1 MTEAEWRN
9 VDEAFI
15 ERMDALDSH
24 VLVDQLRHG
33 DNDAWRYVYARAV
46 LPMLKRPSL
55 GKMVTDRNRS
65 DLEICG
71 AVFEYL
77 VAKKKLDLYDFKC
90 PVVYWIRFWVAKD
103 ILEYCR
109 KNDNPVSDEGLEG
122 VLIDGRDA
130 FAINELREEINL
142 CYRRLREEEPPMA
155 RVLYLKVR
163 EERPSKDIAKLLN
176 TSSANVDQ
184 LYSRARKKMR
194 EYLAASQEVQTF
206 LGKIAI
212 KGTKGAKVRTV
223 KGLKAV
229 VYEELP

>member
-9 VDEAFI
+9 VDDAFI
-15 ERMDALDSH
+15 ERMEAVDDH
-24 VLVDQLRHG
+24 TLVDLLWKG
-33 DNDAWRYVYARAV
+33 DNDAWRFVYARAV
-46 LPMLKRPSL
+46 LPLLKRPSL

-90 PVVYWIRFWVAKD
+90 PVVYWIRFWVTKD

-109 KNDNPVSDEGLEG
+109 KNDNPVSDEGLEA

-163 EERPSKDIAKLLN
+163 EERPSKDIAKLLK

-194 EYLAASQEVQTF
+194 EYLEVSRKVQAF
-206 LGKIAI
+206 IEKMRES
-212 KGTKGAKVRTV
+212 KGAEKELAAKEQRE
-223 KGLKAV
+223 V
-229 VYEELP
+229 VYE

>member
-9 VDEAFI
+9 VDDAFI
-15 ERMDALDSH
+15 ERMEAVDDH
-24 VLVDQLRHG
+24 TLVDLLWKG
-33 DNDAWRYVYARAV
+33 DNDAWRFVYARAV
-46 LPMLKRPSL
+46 LPLLKRPSL

-77 VAKKKLDLYDFKC
+77 VSKKKLDLYDFKC
-90 PVVYWIRFWVAKD
+90 PVVYWIRFWVTKD

-109 KNDNPVSDEGLEG
+109 KNDNPVSDEGLEA

-184 LYSRARKKMR
+184 LNSKARKKMR
-194 EYLAASQEVQTF
+194 EYLEVSRKVRAF
-206 LGKIAI
+206 VEKMR
-212 KGTKGAKVRTV
+212 KSKGAEKELAAKEQRE
-223 KGLKAV
+223 V
-229 VYEELP
+229 VYE

>member
-9 VDEAFI
+9 VDDAFI
-15 ERMDALDSH
+15 ERMEAVDDH
-24 VLVDQLRHG
+24 TLVDLLWKG
-33 DNDAWRYVYARAV
+33 DNDAWRFVYARAV
-46 LPMLKRPSL
+46 LPLLKRPSL

-90 PVVYWIRFWVAKD
+90 PVVYWIRFWVTKD

-109 KNDNPVSDEGLEG
+109 KNDNPVSDEGLEA

-184 LYSRARKKMR
+184 LNSKARKKMR
-194 EYLAASQEVQTF
+194 EYLEVSRKVRAF
-206 LGKIAI
+206 VEKMR
-212 KGTKGAKVRTV
+212 KSKGAEKELAAKEQRE
-223 KGLKAV
+223 V
-229 VYEELP
+229 VYE

>member
-9 VDEAFI
+9 VDDAFI
-15 ERMDALDSH
+15 EKMEAVDDHA
-24 VLVDQLRHG
+24 LVDLLWKG
-33 DNDAWRYVYARAV
+33 DNDAWRYVYARSV
-46 LPMLKRPSL
+46 LPLLKRPSL
-55 GKMVTDRNRS
+55 GMMVSDRQRS
-65 DLEICG
+65 DLDVCG

-77 VAKKKLDLYDFKC
+77 LAKRKLDLYDYKC

-109 KNDNPVSDEGLEG
+109 KNDIPMSDEGLEI
-122 VLIDGRDA
+122 VLIDGRDV
-130 FAINELREEINL
+130 FAISELREEINL

-163 EERPSKDIAKLLN
+163 EDRPSKDIAKLLN
-176 TSSANVDQ
+176 TTSANVDQ

-206 LGKIAI
+206 LGKIAT
-212 KGTKGAKVRTV
+212 KNAKGAKVRTV
-223 KGLKAV
+223 KGLKGGS
-229 VYEELP
+229 L